1 MKPKSTLV
9 ALSLSTAITALG
21 LAAPAMA
28 EIIVPE
34 GNAGTAL
41 RLTDDMKVVG
51 RIEGLGN
58 VHGLAAAPRRRL
70 VIAGSLEEVS
80 RSEIARP
87 KGVSEDEHA
96 VHHGGG
102 MKKRANDGAV
112 GLVSFVDLASGAVIR
127 QVEVPAGV
135 HHVTV
140 DPGERWAVVTHPAL
154 DAVSVIDLETAKVT
168 ATVETGSNPNYAVFD
183 SETGLFWVSNAA
195 SGTVTAVDPAAG
207 VLRNTIE
214 TPGGIEHMVID
225 VKGRRIW
232 GAEAEDGRVD
242 EIDLAAG
249 RVVRSIEIGGEL
261 HGIAR
266 DPASGKVFAAAREQG
281 KLATID
287 PASGTVRFAEA
298 GPEPYHIEV
307 DGDLLAVSDAE
318 VDVIRAYRIPDMSL
332 VAEVPTR
339 ARGHQMVV
347 LTN

>member
-1 MKPKSTLV
+1 MNAKEKLV
-9 ALSLSTAITALG
+9 ALTLSTAITALG

-41 RLTDDMKVVG
+41 RLSDDMKVAG

-58 VHGLAAAPRRRL
+58 VHGLAAAPRRGL
-70 VIAGSLEEVS
+70 VIAGSLEEVA
-80 RSEIARP
+80 RGEIAKP
-87 KGVSEDEHA
+87 KGVTEDEHA
-96 VHHGGG
+96 AHHGGG
-102 MKKRANDGAV
+102 MKKQDGDGSV
-112 GLVSFVDLASGAVIR
+112 GLVSFVDLASGAVAR

-154 DAVSVIDLETAKVT
+154 DAVSIIDLDTGNVT
-168 ATVETGSNPNYAVFD
+168 ATVETGSNPNYAVYD
-183 SETGLFWVSNAA
+183 PETGLFWVSNAA
-195 SGTVTAVDPAAG
+195 AATLTTVDPVAG
-207 VLRNTIE
+207 VVRDTIE
-214 TPGGIEHMVID
+214 TPGGVEHMVID
-225 VKGRRIW
+225 VKARRIW
-232 GAEAEDGRVD
+232 GAEADDGRVD
-242 EIDLAAG
+242 EIDVDAG
-249 RVVRSIEIGGEL
+249 RVARSFDIGGEL

-266 DPASGKVFAAAREQG
+266 DPASGKIFVAAREQG

-287 PASGTVRFAEA
+287 PATGAVSLAAA

-307 DGDLLAVSDAE
+307 DGDLLAVSDAK
-318 VDVIRAYRIPDMSL
+318 VDVVRAFRIPDMSL